1 MASDRHCIPISIVL
15 DIIKRDHS
23 TCQYCGKQGEFVYR
37 YGKPCVIENPHDID
51 IKALDFY
58 NGTDVI
64 PFEIDHI
71 TPVSKG
77 GEVVLENLILSCRHC
92 NRSKGDRDSNG
103 KAKETNS

>member
-1 MASDRHCIPISIVL
+1 MAKGRCCIPISTVL
-15 DIIKRDHS
+15 AVIERDNL

-51 IKALDFY
+51 IKALNFY

-71 TPVSKG
+71 MPVSKG
-77 GEVVLENLILSCRHC
+77 GEIALGNLILACRYC
-92 NRSKGDRDSNG
+92 NRSKGDRDSDG
-103 KAKETNS
+103 KTD